1 VVEHID
7 QVQTALGCEMLLE
20 NPSTY
25 VAFAES
31 TYAETDF
38 IAEVARRAGCG
49 LLLDVN
55 NVFVASSNQQWDPV
69 AYIEGYPLASVRE
82 IHLAGNDRQADEARR
97 PLLIDTHDR
106 PVEDAVWHL
115 YELAVRL
122 VGPVPTLIE
131 WDAQVPAWSTL
142 AAEAKRAETI
152 MSANRLERRRH
163 AVAC

>member
-1 VVEHID
+1 
-7 QVQTALGCEMLLE
+7 MK
-20 NPSTY
+20 
-25 VAFAES
+25 
-31 TYAETDF
+31 
-38 IAEVARRAGCG
+38 
-49 LLLDVN
+49 
-55 NVFVASSNQQWDPV
+55 
-69 AYIEGYPLASVRE
+69 E
-82 IHLAGNDRQADEARR
+82 IHLAGNDRQADETGR

-142 AAEAKRAETI
+142 AAEAERAETI
-152 MSANRLERRRH
+152 MSANRLERRR